1 MARYRNAVCKVCR
14 REGDK
19 LFLKGERCLTAKC
32 AFEKKSY
39 PPGQQGK
46 ARRIKKLSDYGLQLR
61 EKQKIKRYYGLLESQ
76 FRQTFEKANRKKG
89 ITSENLLRM
98 LESRLDNIVFRL
110 GFAHS
115 RATARQL
122 VRHRHFTVNGNVVD
136 IPSYQVKPG
145 DTIQVQEKSKKLDVL
160 HASMRRIK
168 EGKQLPWLS
177 LDKAGLKGSILE
189 LPNRADIPVTFN
201 ENLVVELYSK

>member
-1 MARYRNAVCKVCR
+1 MARYRDAVCKLCR
-14 REGDK
+14 REGEK

-32 AFEKKSY
+32 SFEKKGY

-46 ARRIKKLSDYGLQLR
+46 SRRVKKLSDYGLQLR

-89 ITSENLLRM
+89 ITSENLLKM

-110 GFAHS
+110 GFAPS
-115 RATARQL
+115 RTTARQL
-122 VRHRHFTVNGNVVD
+122 VRHRHFYVNGHMVD

-145 DTIQVQEKSKKLDVL
+145 DEIQVREKSKKLEVF
-160 HASMRRIK
+160 HSSMRRIK

-177 LDKAGLKGSILE
+177 LDKAGLKGTILE
-189 LPNRADIPVTFN
+189 VPNRADIPVTFN